1 MGNFELLEMHINP
14 IKAEEKIKQI
24 WFENERIYMRSTLDK
39 TYSRPLEVFPIL
51 KDASAGQREAYEIS
65 EWGDSLRWPEI
76 DEDIHISSFFDS
88 KEPKYDNEVAALF
101 SRFPQLNVSEIA
113 KLLGIHKS
121 LLSQYIY
128 GVKTPSEKRMNEIR
142 AALHDLGVKLIEAT
156 A

>member
-1 MGNFELLEMHINP
+1 M
-14 IKAEEKIKQI
+14 KAEEKIKQI
-24 WFENERIYMRSTLDK
+24 WFENERIYMRSTLGN

-51 KDASAGQREAYEIS
+51 KDASAGQREVYEIS

-128 GVKTPSEKRMNEIR
+128 GVKTPSEKRMNEIK
-142 AALHDLGVKLIEAT
+142 ATLHDLGASLIEAT

>member
-1 MGNFELLEMHINP
+1 MC
-14 IKAEEKIKQI
+14 
-24 WFENERIYMRSTLDK
+24 STLDK
-39 TYSRPLEVFPIL
+39 TCSRPLEVFPIL
-51 KDASAGQREAYEIS
+51 KDASADQREAYEIS
-65 EWGDSLRWPEI
+65 EWGDSLRRPEI

-128 GVKTPSEKRMNEIR
+128 GVKTSSEKRMNEIK
-142 AALHDLGVKLIEAT
+142 ATLHDLGASLIEAT